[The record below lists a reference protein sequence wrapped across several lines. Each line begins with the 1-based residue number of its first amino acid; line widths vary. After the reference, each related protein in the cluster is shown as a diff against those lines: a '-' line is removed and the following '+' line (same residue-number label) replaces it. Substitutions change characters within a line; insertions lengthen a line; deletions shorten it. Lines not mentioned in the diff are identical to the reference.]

1 MKSFTILSIFCIILA
16 TSFLPPSTDAL
27 WGHQKEHM
35 EQAKDSAYESAQKA
49 KEAAQ
54 KAYEAVKEG
63 TLGFGERV
71 GETAGAAKE
80 AVSSVGGK
88 MADTVGGAFQGA
100 RETAGNIYEGAK
112 EQAGNIYGGAGNVY
126 EGAKERVQ
134 DTAEAMR
141 ERAAQMAGM
150 GREKGEEMR
159 RKAEDIYDDASFRAK
174 QAKHKSQSWM
184 EWLWQSFWDI
194 ILFIPR
200 TILNALS
207 WAWQT
212 TCDEAGDTYEGA
224 REWGGE
230 KAEQIRRKTDEM
242 KERAGEYAG
251 EAQEKARDTFEQV
264 QDRAQSAKEQLGERA
279 QHARDAAGQ
288 TAENIKDCAGQAKDT
303 ILDKG
308 QQGANLIREKVGQ
321 AGEYLRGGNGEEF
334 LERSREMGEQVQ
346 GKARQAKGWFRC
358 QMERIFKVLFTLA
371 TFGLILFLSI
381 AFLSSPQRRT
391 QMREGLNKTA
401 DTIRNKANEAREKGY
416 IPVLS
421 RGQSNEKKPAKEI
434 PVQHHEKLSTTLEEK
449 DESEGGIRKTA
460 TSGTTYAEKT
470 REREDPHK
478 QRT

>member
-1 MKSFTILSIFCIILA
+1 MKSFTILSIFCVILA
-16 TSFLPPSTDAL
+16 TSFLPSSTDAL
-27 WGHQKEHM
+27 WGSPQKEHM
-35 EQAKDSAYESAQKA
+35 EQAKDSAYESAQRA

-88 MADTVGGAFQGA
+88 VADTVEGGAFHGA

-126 EGAKERVQ
+126 EGAKERVA

-150 GREKGEEMR
+150 GRERGEEMR
-159 RKAEDIYDDASFRAK
+159 RKAEDLYDDAAFRAK
-174 QAKHKSQSWM
+174 QAKHQSQTWLQ
-184 EWLWQSFWDI
+184 WLWQRFWDI

-212 TCDEAGDTYEGA
+212 TCDDAGDTYEA
-224 REWGGE
+224 AQEWGGE
-230 KAEQIRRKTDEM
+230 KADQIRRKAGEM
-242 KERAGEYAG
+242 KERVGDYAG
-251 EAQEKARDTFEQV
+251 QAQEKARGAYEQA
-264 QDRAQSAKEQLGERA
+264 QDRAQYAKEQLGERA
-279 QHARDAAGQ
+279 QDARYSAGQ
-288 TAENIKDCAGQAKDT
+288 TAESIKDRAGQAKDT

-321 AGEYLRGGNGEEF
+321 AGEYLRGGDGEE
-334 LERSREMGEQVQ
+334 LLDRSREMGEKVQ

-371 TFGLILFLSI
+371 TLGFILFMSI
-381 AFLSSPQRRT
+381 AFFSSPQRRT
-391 QMREGLNKTA
+391 QVREGLNKTA
-401 DTIRNKANEAREKGY
+401 DTIRNKAQEARNKGY

-421 RGQSNEKKPAKEI
+421 RGQSNEKKTGKDI

-449 DESEGGIRKTA
+449 DEDGTRKT
-460 TSGTTYAEKT
+460 GTTYAEKT